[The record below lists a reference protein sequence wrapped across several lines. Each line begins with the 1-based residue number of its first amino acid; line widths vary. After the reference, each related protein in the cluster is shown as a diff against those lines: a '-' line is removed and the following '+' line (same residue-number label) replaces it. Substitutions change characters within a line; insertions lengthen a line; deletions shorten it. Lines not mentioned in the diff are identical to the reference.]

1 MQSGRLA
8 EKESSNSAPDG
19 NVSTSIPA
27 ERISRLK
34 ALRMGSSSS
43 TTAIRDRVLGKIGAL

>member
-1 MQSGRLA
+1 M
-8 EKESSNSAPDG
+8 
-19 NVSTSIPA
+19 PA

-43 TTAIRDRVLGKIGAL
+43 TTAIRDGVLVKIDAL